1 MREFFDNLSNYF
13 KENPIFFY
21 ILIGIVALLVIV
33 IIAWIIIGINRSKK
47 KKRDA
52 VQKTADATVSAKT
65 SSSTQSSAAQT
76 KADENKETSALPAEK
91 TAEPAKDSEMQEAPM
106 QTKVPDPAHRFF
118 F

>member
-47 KKRDA
+47 
-52 VQKTADATVSAKT
+52 Q
-65 SSSTQSSAAQT
+65 
-76 KADENKETSALPAEK
+76 
-91 TAEPAKDSEMQEAPM
+91 
-106 QTKVPDPAHRFF
+106 
-118 F
+118 